1 MSTKHNLH
9 LLERPRIGIL
19 VANRADGSALGL
31 PVWFDWDGTTL
42 RLIASRES
50 QKVKRLRNDPRA
62 SLLVANDVG
71 EPEAWLAF
79 DGELKIAEEG
89 GGDLALRL
97 ANRYWDLEDPGRA
110 AEYAAWKAHPE
121 LFVLLEMAPERI
133 RSGK

>member
-1 MSTKHNLH
+1 MSTENNFH

-19 VANRADGSALGL
+19 VANRVNGSALGF

-50 QKVKRLRNDPRA
+50 RKVKRLLNDPRA
-62 SLLVANDVG
+62 SLLAVNDVG

-79 DGELKIAEEG
+79 DGDLKIADEN

-97 ANRYWDLEDPGRA
+97 ANRYWDLEDSGRA
-110 AEYAAWKAHPE
+110 AEYAAWSEHPE

>member
-1 MSTKHNLH
+1 MNPENNSH

-19 VANRADGSALGL
+19 VANRANGSALGL

-50 QKVKRLRNDPRA
+50 HKARRLRQDPRA
-62 SLLVANDVG
+62 SLLVTNDVG

-79 DGELKIAEEG
+79 DGELKLADEG
-89 GGDLALRL
+89 GGDLALQL
-97 ANRYWDLEDPGRA
+97 AERYWDLDDPDRA
-110 AEYAAWKAHPE
+110 AEFAVWKAHPE
-121 LFVLLEMAPERI
+121 IFVLHEMTPQRI

>member
-1 MSTKHNLH
+1 MSTENNLH
-9 LLERPRIGIL
+9 LLQRPRIGIL
-19 VANRADGSALGL
+19 VANRANGSALGL

-50 QKVKRLRNDPRA
+50 RKVKRLRDDPRA
-62 SLLVANDVG
+62 SLLVVNDVG

-79 DGELKIAEEG
+79 DGDLKIAEEG

-97 ANRYWDLEDPGRA
+97 AKRYWDLEHPGRA
-110 AEYAAWKAHPE
+110 AEYAAWKEHPE
-121 LFVLLEMAPERI
+121 LFVLLEMAPDRI